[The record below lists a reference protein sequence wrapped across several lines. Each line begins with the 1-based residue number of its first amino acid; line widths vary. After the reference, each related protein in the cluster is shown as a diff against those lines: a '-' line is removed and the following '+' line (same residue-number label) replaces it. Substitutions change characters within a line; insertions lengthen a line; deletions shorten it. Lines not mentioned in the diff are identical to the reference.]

1 MGVKHELLTVK
12 ELAAE
17 LRMSIKTIQRAY
29 RKGDIPVQWLCR
41 MARFDLSQVR
51 RAMERNGKGRV
62 RRFKGQ
68 SGQAVRDRRQVP
80 ASRQQNAPVR

>member
-1 MGVKHELLTVK
+1 MKIELLTVK

-51 RAMERNGKGRV
+51 QAMERNGEGRV
-62 RRFKGQ
+62 LRLNGNNGQ
-68 SGQAVRDRRQVP
+68 DVRDRRQSP
-80 ASRQQNAPVR
+80 ASRQDNAPDR